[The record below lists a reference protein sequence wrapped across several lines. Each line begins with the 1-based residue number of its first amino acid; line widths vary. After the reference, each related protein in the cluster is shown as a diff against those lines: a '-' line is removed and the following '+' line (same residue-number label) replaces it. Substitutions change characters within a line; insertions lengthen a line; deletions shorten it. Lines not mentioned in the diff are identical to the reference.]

1 MVRSGVAD
9 PRLLVLVVEHEVS
22 VVELHLKYREWADV
36 GWLWSSCC
44 NCECRVVGQ
53 IRYAFRS
60 SCQGW
65 WLRGADLRAVREL
78 ALSCLSSV
86 FHPFIVIRLPLDDL
100 LATGLERIAE
110 ILRMHTR
117 PEIARRAVAIQLVVP
132 LNPSFLMESLLA
144 LVAAMGIF
152 GLE

>member
-1 MVRSGVAD
+1 M
-9 PRLLVLVVEHEVS
+9 
-22 VVELHLKYREWADV
+22 
-36 GWLWSSCC
+36 
-44 NCECRVVGQ
+44 VGQ
-53 IRYAFRS
+53 VWTAIRC
-60 SCQGW
+60 SCHRW

-117 PEIARRAVAIQLVVP
+117 PEIARRAVTIQLVVP